1 MAFVHFF
8 PKKYLTLC
16 SELVKI
22 LTSSK
27 DEPLGLI
34 FKEVIKM
41 MELMLTM
48 VVIALVFVAA
58 TIVVAMISGGL
69 IKLKESALRRNAENT
84 SPE

>member
-1 MAFVHFF
+1 VHFF
-8 PKKYLTLC
+8 SKKYLTLC